1 MNDRRVE
8 LEDRRVDPE
17 DSLESSLRE
26 QRWFAALSAAKALQ
40 AECEVLLQ
48 VRDMADAEWRRAVGR
63 LKAFETLCDAL
74 GEEVAGCS
82 IAPPEGMIAD
92 SRMMSAA

>member
-1 MNDRRVE
+1 MNDRRVD
-8 LEDRRVDPE
+8 LEDR
-17 DSLESSLRE
+17 LESTVRE
-26 QRWFAALSAAKALQ
+26 QRWFAALSAAKAQQ
-40 AECEVLLQ
+40 AECEALRQ
-48 VRDMADAEWRRAVGR
+48 VRDMAEAEWRQAVGR

>member
-1 MNDRRVE
+1 MNDR
-8 LEDRRVDPE
+8 LLDLE
-17 DSLESSLRE
+17 DSLESSFRE
-26 QRWFAALSAAKALQ
+26 KRWFAALSAAKVQQAQCDALR
-40 AECEVLLQ
+40 Q
-48 VRDMADAEWRRAVGR
+48 VRDMAEAEWRQAVGR
-63 LKAFETLCDAL
+63 LKAFETLCDVL

>member
-1 MNDRRVE
+1 MNDR
-8 LEDRRVDPE
+8 LLDLE
-17 DSLESSLRE
+17 DSLESSFRE
-26 QRWFAALSAAKALQ
+26 KRWFAALSAAKAQQ
-40 AECEVLLQ
+40 AQCDALRQ
-48 VRDMADAEWRRAVGR
+48 VRDMAEAEWRQAVGR
-63 LKAFETLCDAL
+63 LKASETLCDVL